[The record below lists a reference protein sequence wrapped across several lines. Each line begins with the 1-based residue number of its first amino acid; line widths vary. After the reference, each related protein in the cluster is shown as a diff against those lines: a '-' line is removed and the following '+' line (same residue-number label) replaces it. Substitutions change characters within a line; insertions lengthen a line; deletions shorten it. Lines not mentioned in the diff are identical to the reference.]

1 MILEAIQTL
10 LDENDIG
17 TTGVDLFIGDLPA
30 TEADCLAVIGSPSPA
45 PNPAIPVF
53 DQYVD
58 FWARYRQPSD
68 AYDMLNTIQ
77 DLLHPQAN
85 YTMGDYHVYLSNAQ
99 GQIDDMGEDSESRKL
114 LKITVRFIYREITQS

>member
-1 MILEAIQTL
+1 MILEAIQDY
-10 LDENDIG
+10 LDTNGIG
-17 TTGVDLFIGDLPA
+17 STAVDLFIGTLPA
-30 TEADCLAVIGSPSPA
+30 TQTDCMAIISSPSPA

-53 DQYVD
+53 EQYVD
-58 FWARYRQPSD
+58 IWARYGQPSEG
-68 AYDMLNTIQ
+68 YDMLMAVQ

-114 LKITVRFIYREITQS
+114 LKLTVRFIYRVTN